1 MYQVFPEA
9 ECFHFGD
16 IDVGGFEIYE
26 DLCRRT
32 RIPFDTYKMG
42 ISELEQYTRE
52 LTVNDRKRLDSL
64 LNNEA
69 YENVWPILRYMKE
82 HGKKLE
88 QESIL

>member
-1 MYQVFPEA
+1 MKIFA
-9 ECFHFGD
+9 
-16 IDVGGFEIYE
+16 DV
-26 DLCRRT
+26 
-32 RIPFDTYKMG
+32 
-42 ISELEQYTRE
+42 RE
-52 LTVNDRKRLDSL
+52 YLL

>member
-1 MYQVFPEA
+1 MIFDFEPWQL
-9 ECFHFGD
+9 D
-16 IDVGGFEIYE
+16 IDI
-26 DLCRRT
+26 DLT
-32 RIPFDTYKMG
+32 K
-42 ISELEQYTRE
+42 QYTRE
-52 LTVNDRKRLDSL
+52 LTENDRKRMDSL

>member
-1 MYQVFPEA
+1 M
-9 ECFHFGD
+9 
-16 IDVGGFEIYE
+16 
-26 DLCRRT
+26 
-32 RIPFDTYKMG
+32 
-42 ISELEQYTRE
+42 
-52 LTVNDRKRLDSL
+52 DSL